1 MEEDLVKYFLHAG
14 AKAVSSLKRDTL
26 RDLTTL
32 GEEFFSSANLSS
44 SGGRRRTSSLMVT
57 VAMVGLQPR
66 QL

>member
-1 MEEDLVKYFLHAG
+1 MT
-14 AKAVSSLKRDTL
+14 SLKRGTL

-44 SGGRRRTSSLMVT
+44 SGGRRRMSSLMVT